1 MMYMIY
7 DIQYIAVIKCIDT
20 EGILFFL
27 LCGEG
32 ILQILNVEYHR

>member
-7 DIQYIAVIKCIDT
+7 DIQYIAGIKCIDI
-20 EGILFFL
+20 EGIL
-27 LCGEG
+27 LCLMYVEG

>member
-1 MMYMIY
+1 MIY

-20 EGILFFL
+20 EGILLCL

-32 ILQILNVEYHR
+32 IMQILNVENDR

>member
-7 DIQYIAVIKCIDT
+7 DILYIAVIKCIDT
-20 EGILFFL
+20 EGILLCL